1 MNERLFDL
9 DDVRALGAAFTPEEL
24 RWATLPR
31 AWKDAAPLDDPEHA
45 EFSGLS
51 FRELTQHSWRPG
63 TVPTTWQ
70 LAEQEM
76 YFSRTWH
83 ATLKAAGVQTKGSA
97 ASRNVLQ
104 ALDRRFDALVAKR
117 AHKGSGRPFTALE
130 ACWLNDREEHILD
143 RDENILLVIHTLEHP
158 GEEVG
163 IIWSERVSEEEI
175 MQRKAIYEESL
186 ALRAAADQ
194 AMAKQNDPPVRR
206 QRARL

>member
-9 DDVRALGAAFTPEEL
+9 DDVSALGDAFTPEEL
-24 RWATLPR
+24 RWVTLPR

-63 TVPTTWQ
+63 TETTAMQ

-83 ATLKAAGVQTKGSA
+83 ATLKAAGLQTKGSA
-97 ASRNVLQ
+97 ASRSVLQ

-117 AHKGSGRPFTALE
+117 AHKGAGGPFTALD
-130 ACWLNDREEHILD
+130 ACWLNDRDEH
-143 RDENILLVIHTLEHP
+143 ILLVIHTIEHP
-158 GEEVG
+158 GEEIG

-175 MQRKAIYEESL
+175 MQRKAMHEESL
-186 ALRAAADQ
+186 ALREATDQ
-194 AMAKQNDPPVRR
+194 AMAEQKDQPLRR